1 MKAIVW
7 SVTVQI
13 SLMSASMTVLVI
25 KEVVDVGIVIIW
37 NRNLNL
43 GRLEIL
49 KQGESVLSNSFVIY

>member
-49 KQGESVLSNSFVIY
+49 KQGESVLRNSFVIY